1 MGEPGASLVQAREAA
16 GLTRQQAAE
25 KLHLSVQ
32 QVGALDENRF
42 EDLPGATY
50 VKGYIRNYA
59 SLLNIPSDDLIAAYE
74 ECCGEP
80 EVPELSSLAQ
90 PQQMTSG
97 DQTMKLATL
106 AVVAVVIGLALTWW
120 LNREQPVVSPQ
131 QLSEA
136 AIETDSVQEKYPN
149 IDYPE
154 AVQDLRAELN
164 QDTTE
169 SSRSSTAPATGNDD
183 AIVDSGEQPGT
194 EAAMVDNIQDKA
206 AIDNTEAA
214 PSGQEPRLV
223 LEVSDD
229 SWVDIRDSHNRRLLY
244 ETVASGRTVTLSGA
258 PPFNVFLGNA
268 QGVRL
273 SYKGKDF
280 DITPHRRGLVARF
293 TLGEAGE

>member
-120 LNREQPVVSPQ
+120 LNREQPVVSSQP
-131 QLSEA
+131 LSET
-136 AIETDSVQEKYPN
+136 AINTDSMQEKYPN
-149 IDYPE
+149 TNYPE
-154 AVQDLRAELN
+154 AVQDLRDELN
-164 QDTTE
+164 QDTSE
-169 SSRSSTAPATGNDD
+169 ASLSNAAPATGYGDT
-183 AIVDSGEQPGT
+183 IVDSGEQPDT
-194 EAAMVDNIQDKA
+194 ETAMADNIQDKPA
-206 AIDNTEAA
+206 TDNTEADS
-214 PSGQEPRLV
+214 SGQEYLLV

-244 ETVASGRTVTLSGA
+244 ETVASGRTVTLNGA
-258 PPFNVFLGNA
+258 PPFSVFLGNA

-273 SYKGKDF
+273 SYKGKNF

-293 TLGEAGE
+293 MLGEAGE